1 MPCTCPRRHSN
12 TDMHGACHRIFM
24 WQFADIVHF
33 QSLHGHDYTL
43 RGGTLEYDPPQQL
56 SHHNYTLRGSG
67 PLSYDPAFKLAHHDY
82 KLRGHGYDVV
92 YPNDI
97 SPDDDNGEA

>member
-1 MPCTCPRRHSN
+1 MQTAVRNCACRQIAAQPASLCSDFGFDLWQRFL
-12 TDMHGACHRIFM
+12 DHGYI
-24 WQFADIVHF
+24 D
-33 QSLHGHDYTL
+33 
-43 RGGTLEYDPPQQL
+43 YDPPQQL
-56 SHHNYTLRGSG
+56 SHHNYTLRASG
-67 PLSYDPAFKLAHHDY
+67 PLSYDPAFKLGHHDY